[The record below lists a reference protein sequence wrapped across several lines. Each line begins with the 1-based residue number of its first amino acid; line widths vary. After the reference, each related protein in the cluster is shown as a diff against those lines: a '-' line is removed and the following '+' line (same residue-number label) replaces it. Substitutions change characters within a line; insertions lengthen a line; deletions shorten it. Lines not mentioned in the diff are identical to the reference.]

1 MPFTRI
7 NYTYTD
13 QTVFAVDFTLGYLS
27 RSHVTCRVN
36 DEVDGSGNPL
46 YRPLTWVTSGTVS
59 VGGASLVSGDSLVF
73 ERTIPKGSVQHDYQD
88 GALLIERNLDES
100 FLQALMLAQEALD
113 GRFGVIGQD
122 VNMGAYKLTN
132 LAPGVAATDSA
143 TMTQL
148 LATTSLANSTLSAAQ
163 ASATAASTSA
173 SEAATSASSVLGAV
187 STTATNA
194 SNSTASAILAQ
205 KWATENEDVA
215 VVTGQ
220 FSARHWALKAQ
231 ASAAGSATTVSYSNA
246 TSGLTA
252 INVQAAIDE
261 LDTLV
266 STVSFS
272 VVDDLTPQLG
282 GDLDVNGNAIEFAGG
297 SVDNLAT
304 KAQAEAGTATDKLMT
319 PLRTKQA
326 VAVRHDQEADT
337 SAGSGTV
344 TLNANNGV
352 MRKVTATGNITIDF
366 TPTAGRPCSYVLQAV
381 NFGAHTI
388 TWTGV
393 DEWAGGTAP
402 ALTSS
407 GEDFIGIIGDD
418 GGLTYGYLII
428 KGAA

>member
-1 MPFTRI
+1 
-7 NYTYTD
+7 
-13 QTVFAVDFTLGYLS
+13 
-27 RSHVTCRVN
+27 
-36 DEVDGSGNPL
+36 
-46 YRPLTWVTSGTVS
+46 